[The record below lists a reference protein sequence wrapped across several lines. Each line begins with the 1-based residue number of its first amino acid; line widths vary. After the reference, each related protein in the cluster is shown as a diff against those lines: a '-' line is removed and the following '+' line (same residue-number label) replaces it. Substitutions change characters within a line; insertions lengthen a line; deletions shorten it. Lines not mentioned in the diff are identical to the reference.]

1 MANREESIIEALL
14 FASGEPV
21 AVAELSAILDMP
33 NEAIREKV
41 EKMQKEWDAEE
52 QGLRILTLEDGYQIC
67 TRDCYFPYIQKLVE
81 PRRQQPL
88 SQAALE
94 VLAIIAYQQPVTRS
108 VIEEIRG
115 CNSDSGLAR
124 LIERGLCEEQ
134 GRLDAPGRPMLYGTT
149 TEFLRAFGLTS
160 IQDLPEP
167 DGLTEI
173 EKLLME
179 REDDAEQPEN
189 Q

>member
-1 MANREESIIEALL
+1 MNPIESIIEALL

-21 AVAELSAILDMP
+21 EVSELCAILDKP
-33 NEAIREKV
+33 KDEIIAVV
-41 EKMQKEWDAEE
+41 EGMQKQWDAEE
-52 QGLRILTLEDGYQIC
+52 RGLRILTLEEGYQIC
-67 TRDCYFPYIQKLVE
+67 TRDRYFPYIQKLVE

-94 VLAIIAYQQPVTRS
+94 VLAIVAYQQPVTRS
-108 VIEEIRG
+108 GIEEIRG

-134 GRLDAPGRPMLYGTT
+134 GRLDAPGRPMVYGTT

-160 IQDLPEP
+160 IKDLPEP

-179 REDDAEQPEN
+179 RDDDAEQPQSE
-189 Q
+189 

>member
-1 MANREESIIEALL
+1 M
-14 FASGEPV
+14 
-21 AVAELSAILDMP
+21 
-33 NEAIREKV
+33 
-41 EKMQKEWDAEE
+41 
-52 QGLRILTLEDGYQIC
+52 
-67 TRDCYFPYIQKLVE
+67 
-81 PRRQQPL
+81 
-88 SQAALE
+88 AALE

-108 VIEEIRG
+108 TIEEIRG

-134 GRLDAPGRPMLYGTT
+134 GRLDAPGRPMVYGTT

-160 IQDLPEP
+160 IKDLPEP

-179 REDDAEQPEN
+179 RDDDGEETQPE
-189 Q
+189 

>member
-1 MANREESIIEALL
+1 MNRTESIIEALL

-21 AVAELSAILDMP
+21 ALTELSVILGETPENVAIIVDEMQQQWD
-33 NEAIREKV
+33 RE
-41 EKMQKEWDAEE
+41 ER
-52 QGLRILTLEDGYQIC
+52 GLRILKLEEGYQIC
-67 TRDCYFPYIQKLVE
+67 TRDCYFPYIQKLVA

-108 VIEEIRG
+108 MIEEIRG

-134 GRLDAPGRPMLYGTT
+134 GRLDAPGRPMVYGTT

-160 IQDLPEP
+160 IRDLPEP
-167 DGLTEI
+167 DGLTAI

-179 REDDAEQPEN
+179 REHDDEPS
-189 Q
+189 

>member
-1 MANREESIIEALL
+1 MANQVESIIEALL

-21 AVAELSAILDMP
+21 TVTELSVILNIP
-33 NEAIREKV
+33 KEEVSSIV
-41 EKMQKEWDAEE
+41 ETMQKEWDDAER
-52 QGLRILTLEDGYQIC
+52 GLRILTLEDGYQIC

-108 VIEEIRG
+108 TIEEIRG

-134 GRLDAPGRPMLYGTT
+134 GRLDAPGRPMVYGTT

-160 IQDLPEP
+160 IKDLPEP

-179 REDDAEQPEN
+179 REDDGEETQPE
-189 Q
+189 